1 MGVAAD
7 FYSLSHLRQFF
18 RFGRNRDNLMTSTM
32 SVSDGLGIVADVLF
46 GLWPLL
52 LAAALLGRR
61 ARLSGVMLVWFI
73 LLAARIY
80 TAVNVSS
87 LSLAGS
93 IRIIPEPTNTLVFIA
108 VGALVVAVL
117 TFRRQFFH

>member
-1 MGVAAD
+1 
-7 FYSLSHLRQFF
+7 
-18 RFGRNRDNLMTSTM
+18 MTSTM